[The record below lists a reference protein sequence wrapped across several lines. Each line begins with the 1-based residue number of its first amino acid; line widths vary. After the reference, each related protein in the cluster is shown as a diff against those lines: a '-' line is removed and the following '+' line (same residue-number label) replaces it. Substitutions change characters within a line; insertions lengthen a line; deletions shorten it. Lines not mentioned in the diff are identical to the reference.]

1 MALDS
6 ATRAEALVSRLDA
19 DWSAD
24 SLQQLHDAH
33 VSAGDSTI
41 ACALLRHY
49 ALAERPEA
57 AQAATA
63 LAGAPHAILDALWAI
78 DQELEARRDIG
89 AAQGATDGDVALGG
103 EPVILDTARA
113 RLAHVLATLLDNG
126 TVDRAQVCTLEDA
139 SLLGALGIVDAAVF
153 SRRGVQIR
161 TANFFKQQKYNLLR
175 EDNEGYAALITE
187 IFTQMGAPLRTEQG
201 RVVEQEDASE
211 RDARAC
217 RLVDRMLVLT
227 GTFSLDA
234 NRVLDVLLDVFSAH
248 VTHHHPFF
256 RALLRAASA
265 PWDGALIARLL
276 GFKFEYYAQPNAL
289 DSAPEELYLVA
300 ALLIRDGTILPGD
313 IYPYLA
319 PGVDLSSLR
328 KEYYEALSERN
339 ASGGANALAMAAPL
353 GDDDNAA
360 PEAPPAE
367 SAAPKPP
374 AQLPELLR
382 VLLGVGAVELVLP
395 FVTRAPWLF
404 GAFPGLT
411 AAFVRII
418 EYQAEP
424 ALRRAAPQLAATF
437 SPTDEALTPLSLI
450 HI

>member
-1 MALDS
+1 MYK
-6 ATRAEALVSRLDA
+6 R
-19 DWSAD
+19 
-24 SLQQLHDAH
+24 Q
-33 VSAGDSTI
+33 
-41 ACALLRHY
+41 
-49 ALAERPEA
+49 
-57 AQAATA
+57 
-63 LAGAPHAILDALWAI
+63 
-78 DQELEARRDIG
+78 
-89 AAQGATDGDVALGG
+89 
-103 EPVILDTARA
+103 
-113 RLAHVLATLLDNG
+113 
-126 TVDRAQVCTLEDA
+126 
-139 SLLGALGIVDAAVF
+139 
-153 SRRGVQIR
+153 
-161 TANFFKQQKYNLLR
+161 
-175 EDNEGYAALITE
+175 
-187 IFTQMGAPLRTEQG
+187 
-201 RVVEQEDASE
+201 
-211 RDARAC
+211 
-217 RLVDRMLVLT
+217 
-227 GTFSLDA
+227 
-234 NRVLDVLLDVFSAH
+234 
-248 VTHHHPFF
+248 
-256 RALLRAASA
+256 
-265 PWDGALIARLL
+265 
-276 GFKFEYYAQPNAL
+276 
-289 DSAPEELYLVA
+289 EELYLVA

-437 SPTDEALTPLSLI
+437 SPTDEALTPYAPVPRATATTAFVFCVGDWADKLERHDDGCSGLLPQLALLGVHIFQDARFFQRICRLAAANFDEKWHAVLRTQLLPAVSLTSANASVLHDVWLILRQLPYPARFALYGEWEHKAYSRPELRFRRSETEREARGILRRVSTDNLRASGRSLAKAAHANPTVFFRVVLNQVQSYDNLIEPVVDSAKYLTALEYDVFTFCLLEALSNPDKERTKSDGTNTCLLYTSPSPRD
-450 HI
+450 